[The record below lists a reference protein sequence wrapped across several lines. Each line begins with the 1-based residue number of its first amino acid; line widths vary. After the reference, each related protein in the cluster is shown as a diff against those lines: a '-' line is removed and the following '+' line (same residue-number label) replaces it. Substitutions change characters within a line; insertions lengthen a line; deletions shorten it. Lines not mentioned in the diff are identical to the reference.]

1 MKYDDMIFGA
11 IYEYPY
17 QPLID
22 SLYGWGSGYVFIH
35 NTFILKIN
43 NTSYSI
49 NSITQNCILKNLQI
63 CDKLNS
69 LLAEENYYVHGE
81 ITRFSNSKHFLEN
94 VDEFEFLFLSEK
106 HKNIFENN
114 LSFFEDYYVL
124 GFETMHGYSEEYRKK
139 WNKQAVIEE
148 TKKLMLLLSK

>member
-1 MKYDDMIFGA
+1 MIFGA

-22 SLYGWGSGYVFIH
+22 NLFGWGSGYVFIH

-49 NSITQNCILKNLQI
+49 NSIAKNCILKKLQI
-63 CDKLNS
+63 YDRLNS
-69 LLAEENYYVHGE
+69 LLANENYYVHGGL
-81 ITRFSNSKHFLEN
+81 TYFSNSKHILEN
-94 VDEFEFLFLSEK
+94 TNEYEFLFLSEK

-114 LSFFEDYYVL
+114 MNFFEDYYVL
-124 GFETMHGYSEEYRKK
+124 GFDTMNEYSEEYHKK
-139 WNKQAVIEE
+139 WNKHAVIEE

>member
-1 MKYDDMIFGA
+1 MIFGA

-35 NTFILKIN
+35 NTYILKIN

-49 NSITQNCILKNLQI
+49 NSIVQNCILKKLQTYDRI
-63 CDKLNS
+63 NS
-69 LLAEENYYVHGE
+69 LLANENYYVHGG
-81 ITRFSNSKHFLEN
+81 ITYFSNSKRFLEN
-94 VDEFEFLFLSEK
+94 IDEYEFLFLSEK
-106 HKNIFENN
+106 EKNIFENN
-114 LSFFEDYYVL
+114 MNFFEDYYVL
-124 GFETMHGYSEEYRKK
+124 GFDTMHDYSFEYHKQ
-139 WNKQAVIEE
+139 WNKHAVIEE

>member
-1 MKYDDMIFGA
+1 MIFGA

-49 NSITQNCILKNLQI
+49 NSIIQNCILKNLQI
-63 CDKLNS
+63 CDRLNS
-69 LLAEENYYVHGE
+69 LLANENYYVHGG
-81 ITRFSNSKHFLEN
+81 ITHFSNSRHILEN
-94 VDEFEFLFLSEK
+94 IGEYEFLFLSEK
-106 HKNIFENN
+106 EKNIFENN
-114 LSFFEDYYVL
+114 MNFFEDYYVL
-124 GFETMHGYSEEYRKK
+124 GFDTMHEYSEEYHKK
-139 WNKQAVIEE
+139 WNKHAVIEE
-148 TKKLMLLLSK
+148 TKELMLLLSK

>member
-1 MKYDDMIFGA
+1 MIFGA
-11 IYEYPY
+11 IYEYPH

-63 CDKLNS
+63 YDRLNS
-69 LLAEENYYVHGE
+69 LLANENYYVHGG
-81 ITRFSNSKHFLEN
+81 ITHFSNSKHILEN
-94 VDEFEFLFLSEK
+94 TDEYEFLFLSEK
-106 HKNIFENN
+106 EKNIFTNN
-114 LSFFEDYYVL
+114 MNFFEDYYVL
-124 GFETMHGYSEEYRKK
+124 GFDTMHNYSEEYHKK

>member
-49 NSITQNCILKNLQI
+49 NSITQNCILI
-63 CDKLNS
+63 I
-69 LLAEENYYVHGE
+69 AGIVY
-81 ITRFSNSKHFLEN
+81 FSNL
-94 VDEFEFLFLSEK
+94 
-106 HKNIFENN
+106 
-114 LSFFEDYYVL
+114 
-124 GFETMHGYSEEYRKK
+124 
-139 WNKQAVIEE
+139 AVVKIIDIL
-148 TKKLMLLLSK
+148 KLK

>member
-1 MKYDDMIFGA
+1 MIFGA
-11 IYEYPY
+11 IYEYPH

-35 NTFILKIN
+35 NTFILNIN

-63 CDKLNS
+63 CDRLNS
-69 LLAEENYYVHGE
+69 LLANENYYVHGG
-81 ITRFSNSKHFLEN
+81 ITHFSNSKRFLEN
-94 VDEFEFLFLSEK
+94 IGKYEFLFLSEK

-114 LSFFEDYYVL
+114 INFFEDYYVL
-124 GFETMHGYSEEYRKK
+124 GFDTMHDYSEEYHKQ
-139 WNKQAVIEE
+139 WNKHAVIEE
-148 TKKLMLLLSK
+148 TKELMLLLSK

>member
-1 MKYDDMIFGA
+1 MIFGA
-11 IYEYPY
+11 IYEYPH

-35 NTFILKIN
+35 NTFILNIN
-43 NTSYSI
+43 NTYYSI

-63 CDKLNS
+63 CDRINS
-69 LLAEENYYVHGE
+69 LLANENYYVHGE
-81 ITRFSNSKHFLEN
+81 QITHFSNSKRFLEN
-94 VDEFEFLFLSEK
+94 VDEYEFLFLSEK

-114 LSFFEDYYVL
+114 LNFFEDYYVL
-124 GFETMHGYSEEYRKK
+124 GFDTMHGYSEEYRKN
-139 WNKQAVIEE
+139 WNKRAVIEE

>member
-1 MKYDDMIFGA
+1 MIFGA
-11 IYEYPY
+11 IYEYPH

-63 CDKLNS
+63 YDRLNS
-69 LLAEENYYVHGE
+69 LLANENYYVHGG
-81 ITRFSNSKHFLEN
+81 ITHFSNSKHILEN
-94 VDEFEFLFLSEK
+94 TDEYEFLFLSEK
-106 HKNIFENN
+106 EKTFLQTI
-114 LSFFEDYYVL
+114 
-124 GFETMHGYSEEYRKK
+124 
-139 WNKQAVIEE
+139 
-148 TKKLMLLLSK
+148 